1 MALVDIL
8 ASVAPTLATALGGPL
23 AGAAVAFLSSK
34 LGLSEK
40 TVEAVQGAVSGM
52 GPAEL
57 VKLKELDLQ
66 FQKDMA
72 DIGIKIDL
80 AQIDV
85 NKEEAKSGSLFV
97 AGARPFIM
105 WVCGFAFAYAAILE
119 PLFRFIAAVIFGY
132 LGVFP
137 VIDTYLTMQVM
148 FGILGLGALRTYEK
162 RTNTESNR

>member
-8 ASVAPTLATALGGPL
+8 ASVAPVLASSLGGPL
-23 AGAAVAFLSSK
+23 AGAAVAFLASK

-52 GPAEL
+52 GPADLE
-57 VKLKELDLQ
+57 KLKELDLQ

-85 NKEEAKSGSLFV
+85 NKEEAKSGSVFV
-97 AGARPFIM
+97 SGWRPFVG
-105 WVCGFAFAYAAILE
+105 WCCGVAFAYAAILE
-119 PLFRFIAAVIFGY
+119 PLMRFVAAVFFGY
-132 LGVFP
+132 VGVFP
-137 VIDTYLTMQVM
+137 VIDTWLTLQVL
-148 FGILGLGALRTYEK
+148 FGILGLGAMRMQEK
-162 RTNTESNR
+162 KAGVASK